1 MKVVLERVN
10 NDYLFEVKNKNG
22 HSVLLDNNSKTTGKV
37 EGASPMELLLMGVA
51 GCSAIDIISIL
62 NKQKINPSSLRME
75 VNGLRKP
82 EQIPS
87 LFYQIDII
95 IFLEGNIGKD
105 KALRAANLSYKKY
118 CSVSKILE
126 KTANINH
133 KVVLNGIHLE

>member
-1 MKVVLERVN
+1 MHLFSNFFVL
-10 NDYLFEVKNKNG
+10 KNIINP
-22 HSVLLDNNSKTTGKV
+22 GK
-37 EGASPMELLLMGVA
+37 
-51 GCSAIDIISIL
+51 DIIDNIIS
-62 NKQKINPSSLRME
+62 
-75 VNGLRKP
+75 G
-82 EQIPS
+82 
-87 LFYQIDII
+87 IDII